1 MKWQYLFILLLAF
14 IFSCEH
20 KKNENDINQSNI
32 NENGDSSQE
41 TATFFPVTDFFK
53 GEINKIKSSGKNP
66 VKYFHN
72 KQNKLDSVW
81 IKMESFDSVFSDFIT
96 PSIDSINDS
105 KFYVEKRFFDN
116 TINAF
121 TLTYDSKDILPPSKP
136 WTHWDIYVNPESNT
150 VSRIYLVKII
160 NDSTTKQLTWIPDRS
175 CKIISIKNVNNSSI
189 IENEINIKW

>member
-1 MKWQYLFILLLAF
+1 MKWQYLFIILLVF
-14 IFSCEH
+14 IFSCEN
-20 KKNENDINQSNI
+20 KKKENDLNQSNL
-32 NENGDSSQE
+32 NANADSTKE
-41 TATFFPVTDFFK
+41 EATFFPVTDFFK

-81 IKMESFDSVFSDFIT
+81 IKMESFDSVFSDFVN
-96 PSIDSINDS
+96 PSIDSSNDA

-136 WTHWDIYVNPESNT
+136 WTHWDIYVNPESNS
-150 VSRIYLVKII
+150 VSRIYLVKVI
-160 NDSTTKQLTWIPDRS
+160 NDSTIKQLTWIPDKS
-175 CKIISIKNVNNSSI
+175 CKIVCIKNINNTSE
-189 IENEINIKW
+189 IENEMNIKW

>member
-1 MKWQYLFILLLAF
+1 MKWQYLFIILVT
-14 IFSCEH
+14 IIVSCEH
-20 KKNENDINQSNI
+20 KKKENDVNQGNLDK
-32 NENGDSSQE
+32 NQDSSHE

-66 VKYFHN
+66 IKYFHN
-72 KQNKLDSVW
+72 KQNKLDSLW

-96 PSIDSINDS
+96 PSIDSSTDA
-105 KFYVEKRFFDN
+105 KFYIEKRFFDN

-121 TLTYDSKDILPPSKP
+121 TLTYDSKDHLPPSKP
-136 WTHWDIYVNPESNT
+136 WTHWDIYVDPETNS

-160 NDSTTKQLTWIPDRS
+160 NDSITKQLTWIPEKS
-175 CKIISIKNVNNSSI
+175 CKIISIKDINNTSE